1 MRALTLK
8 NPGQDPLLLVES
20 VQDPV
25 ISANQVLVQVAAVGL
40 CYHDIAVMNGTL
52 TRGVKENVVLGHEI
66 SGTIVEIGSGVENLQ
81 IGQKIVTSLNTFCGL
96 CEMCMTN
103 RDYRCQNAKGFG
115 HGIDGGFAELIKL
128 DSHQV
133 TVIPESHNLIGACIY
148 GCPIGVANEALKLQ
162 ESFEIG
168 DTVVIFG
175 VGGGLGIHAAQIA
188 VSKGANVISFTSS
201 PNKLESLEK
210 LPVGQ
215 VFLIDDFLDIPELV
229 FALSE
234 DKGAKVV
241 FNPVGSAVF
250 LNSLQSLSNRGK
262 MIVTGEVYGNPVKF
276 NLAEIIFRDA
286 KILGSSGSGRSGIK
300 DAITLVD
307 ENIVT
312 PIVERQYGFSDILEA
327 FYAVQN
333 KEIIGRAVIIP
344 D

>member
-1 MRALTLK
+1 M
-8 NPGQDPLLLVES
+8 
-20 VQDPV
+20 
-25 ISANQVLVQVAAVGL
+25 
-40 CYHDIAVMNGTL
+40 
-52 TRGVKENVVLGHEI
+52 
-66 SGTIVEIGSGVENLQ
+66 
-81 IGQKIVTSLNTFCGL
+81 
-96 CEMCMTN
+96 
-103 RDYRCQNAKGFG
+103 
-115 HGIDGGFAELIKL
+115 
-128 DSHQV
+128 
-133 TVIPESHNLIGACIY
+133 
-148 GCPIGVANEALKLQ
+148 
-162 ESFEIG
+162 
-168 DTVVIFG
+168 
-175 VGGGLGIHAAQIA
+175 
-188 VSKGANVISFTSS
+188 
-201 PNKLESLEK
+201 ESLEK

-234 DKGAKVV
+234 DQGAKVV